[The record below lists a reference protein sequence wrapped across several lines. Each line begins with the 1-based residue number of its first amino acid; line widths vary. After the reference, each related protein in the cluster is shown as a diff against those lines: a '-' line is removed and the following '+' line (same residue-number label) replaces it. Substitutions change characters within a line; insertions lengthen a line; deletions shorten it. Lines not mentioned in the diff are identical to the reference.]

1 MRVWGIF
8 VGVSIAASGAFGLGL
23 APATAQAVWETIP
36 DPAPLSHADSSG
48 IAKVNGIDI
57 YYETHGKSG
66 PWIIFLHGGL
76 GSALAWGNQVPAFA
90 AHNRVLLIESRGHGR
105 SSWDGKPI
113 TYEAMA
119 SDVVGVMDQLG
130 IAKADLVGW
139 SDGAII
145 ALIMGIDHSD
155 HVNKI
160 VSDAANT
167 DPEGVDTSVFD
178 KPPYS
183 LPSDRD
189 EKTYKTLSPTPDRW
203 EAFSSAINTMWADEP
218 HITDRL
224 GKITVP
230 VLVMAG
236 DHDLIFPAHTKMIA
250 DSIPGA
256 KLVIVPDAAHF
267 IVWQQPE
274 AFNKSVKAFL
284 GVE

>member
-1 MRVWGIF
+1 MRVRGLC
-8 VGVSIAASGAFGLGL
+8 VGAFLSVSAAIGLGSTS
-23 APATAQAVWETIP
+23 AMAQAVWETVP
-36 DPAPLSHADSSG
+36 DPAPMLSADTSG
-48 IAKVNGIDI
+48 VLQVNGTPI

-105 SSWDGKPI
+105 SGWDGKPI

-119 SDVVGVMDQLG
+119 SDTVGVMDQLG

-145 ALIMGIDHSD
+145 ALIMGISYAD
-155 HVNKI
+155 HVDKI

-167 DPEGVDTSVFD
+167 DPEGVDAAVLD

-189 EKTYKTLSPTPDRW
+189 EKTYKSLSPTPDRW
-203 EAFSSAINTMWADEP
+203 EAFSAAINKMWETEP
-218 HITDRL
+218 HITDQL

-230 VLVMAG
+230 VLVMVG
-236 DHDLIFPAHTKMIA
+236 DHDLIFPAHTQKIV
-250 DSIPGA
+250 DSIAGA
-256 KLVIVPDAAHF
+256 KLIIVPDAAHF
-267 IVWQQPE
+267 IVWQQPDS
-274 AFNKSVKAFL
+274 FNKAVKAFL
-284 GVE
+284 GVQ